1 MQSNDQIWTA
11 VLEKLKEEYSASVY
25 NLWFSDLT
33 LVFLNSETAVLAINS
48 NLKRDIIEK
57 RFLENISEKL
67 AEIIGF
73 KVTVYIR
80 STENEEI
87 DMSEFGGNSFVAS
100 AKPKEFPETKPI
112 SDIRSEPLFY
122 KRNIKGDGLLN
133 NMEYTFDNFIV
144 GSSNKF
150 AHAASVAVSNNPAS
164 VYNPLFIHGASGLG
178 KTHLL
183 YAIMN
188 EISKK
193 FPHMNIIYVKGEE
206 FTNELIESITRKTQ
220 AQFRNKYRKADVL
233 LIDDI
238 QFIAGKE
245 GIQEEFF
252 HTFNALYEDHKQI
265 ILAADRPPRDM
276 KTLED
281 RLKSRF
287 EWGLIADIQIPD
299 FELRIAIMKN
309 KAKMIDL
316 NIPNEVLTFLAENL
330 RSNIRQLEGAIK
342 KIGAQSF
349 LNGTPITIDLAKSC
363 ITDILVGNEPATVT
377 VDRIISKVSKKYGID
392 EDDIKSR
399 KKTKEIANARHA
411 CIYIIRKLTELSL
424 PAIGKIFGRDHTT
437 IMSSLSVVE
446 NEIKRNPMYEV
457 EISELIKEIKE

>member
-1 MQSNDQIWTA
+1 MQSNEQIWTA
-11 VLEKLKEEYSASVY
+11 VLEKLREEYSASVY

-33 LVFLNSETAVLAINS
+33 LAFLNSETAVLAINS

-57 RFLENISEKL
+57 RFLDNISEKL

-80 STENEEI
+80 STENEDI
-87 DMSEFGGNSFVAS
+87 DISEFGGDTVIQSP
-100 AKPKEFPETKPI
+100 KPKPDTVQNLSSDHKP
-112 SDIRSEPLFY
+112 EPLFY
-122 KRNIKGDGLLN
+122 KRSIKGEGLLN

-150 AHAASVAVSNNPAS
+150 AHAASVAVANNPAS

-193 FPHMNIIYVKGEE
+193 HPEMNILYVKGEE

-316 NIPNEVLTFLAENL
+316 EIPNDVLTFLAENL

-349 LNGTPITIDLAKSC
+349 LNGTPITVELAKSC

-392 EDDIKSR
+392 EEDIKSR
-399 KKTKEIANARHA
+399 KKTKEIANARHV